1 MIYYYSKRY
10 NNIHKGIQVIE
21 MIRIAICED
30 VVSELETIRQMV
42 EKIMADLVKNV
53 EIFAFCKYFCYNV
66 LTCK

>member
-42 EKIMADLVKNV
+42 EKIMADLVKSV
-53 EIFAFCKYFCYNV
+53 
-66 LTCK
+66 